1 MQIAGPP
8 QSSAQVAARSR
19 LFSSTQNARLFRLL
33 AVVVLL
39 LLVLALILATASC
52 GSSSASQPAASTPA
66 SSSVLPTVSPANAI
80 VSPGATL
87 QFTASF
93 TNTAATSIVWSASS
107 GIISSSGL
115 FTAPDV
121 NSTEAV
127 SITATS
133 TANPAKSA
141 TVPVTVQN
149 AAPLAIET
157 TSLALA
163 VIESPYAASLQ
174 ATGGQTPYNW
184 TLASGNLPIGVTLS
198 SAGSLI
204 GTPSQSGTF
213 AFVVKVS
220 DSKSAQATQSY
231 SLTVAANSSGFDG
244 PAQLP
249 LVYIQSALADTPA
262 PGSTV
267 QVNAGGNL
275 QAALDAAQCGQ
286 TISLQAGATFTGQ
299 FTVPAIVCDDAH
311 WIIIRTSAP
320 NSALPAEGSRITP
333 CYAGVASL
341 PGRPSFACPSTQNV
355 MAKIIYTGTGGEPI
369 VLASGANHIRFLGLE
384 ITRSPG
390 PVVYDL
396 ILPQNGGP
404 VDHLV
409 FDRVWIHGTAQDET
423 TRGIA
428 LSGTTYVAV
437 VDSFF
442 SDFHCVSITGSCGDA
457 QTMATGLG
465 DLPMGPYKIVDNFLE
480 AAGENLIFGGG
491 AATQTPEDIEIRQN
505 HFYKPLIW
513 MRGQPGYV
521 GGANGNP
528 FIVKNHL
535 EFKNGI
541 RVLFEGNV
549 LENTWGGFTQTGFS
563 ILLTPKDQSNQCP
576 LCVVHDITVRYSTMS
591 HVGGGMQI
599 TNGASDSGG
608 LSQGAWN
615 ESIHDIVI
623 DDVDAKTFNGDGYVL
638 QESNGDS
645 QLAIH
650 DVVVNHITAVG
661 PDSVAMLVIGNDLTN
676 PVMNNFTWTNSIF
689 GANTIGV
696 LSTGGGAANC
706 AFTTGGPLP
715 KLNACFNPYAF
726 SHNAIIGATGSWPA
740 GTYAPATASAVQ
752 FMNYN
757 NGSGGNYQL
766 QSTSPYKN
774 AGLDGK
780 DLGADMATLNSM
792 IAGVAP

>member
-1 MQIAGPP
+1 
-8 QSSAQVAARSR
+8 
-19 LFSSTQNARLFRLL
+19 
-33 AVVVLL
+33 
-39 LLVLALILATASC
+39 
-52 GSSSASQPAASTPA
+52 
-66 SSSVLPTVSPANAI
+66 VS
-80 VSPGATL
+80 
-87 QFTASF
+87 
-93 TNTAATSIVWSASS
+93 
-107 GIISSSGL
+107 
-115 FTAPDV
+115 
-121 NSTEAV
+121 
-127 SITATS
+127 
-133 TANPAKSA
+133 
-141 TVPVTVQN
+141 
-149 AAPLAIET
+149 
-157 TSLALA
+157 
-163 VIESPYAASLQ
+163 
-174 ATGGQTPYNW
+174 
-184 TLASGNLPIGVTLS
+184 SGNLPTGVTLN
-198 SAGSLI
+198 SAGSLT

-213 AFVVKVS
+213 SFVAKVS
-220 DSKSAQATQSY
+220 DSKNAQATQNY

-249 LVYIQSALADTPA
+249 LVYVQSALADTLA
-262 PGSTV
+262 PGSTISV
-267 QVNAGGNL
+267 SAGGNL
-275 QAALDAAQCGQ
+275 QSALDAAQCGQ
-286 TISLQAGATFTGQ
+286 TIALQAGATFSGQ

-311 WIIIRTSAP
+311 WIIIRTSSP
-320 NSALPAEGSRITP
+320 DSALPPEGSRITP

-341 PGRPSFACPSTQNV
+341 PGRPSFACPSTNNV
-355 MAKIIYTGTGGEPI
+355 MAKIVFTGTGGEPI
-369 VLASGANHIRFLGLE
+369 LLASGANHIRFLGLE
-384 ITRSPG
+384 ITRSSPG
-390 PVVYDL
+390 NVIYDL
-396 ILPQNGGP
+396 VLPQNGGP

-442 SDFHCVSITGSCGDA
+442 SDFHCIAITGSCGDA

-480 AAGENLIFGGG
+480 AAGENLMFGGG
-491 AATQTPEDIEIRQN
+491 EATQTPEDIEIRQN

-513 MRGQPGYV
+513 LRGQPGYV

-563 ILLTPKDQSNQCP
+563 ILLTPKDQSNACP
-576 LCVVHDITVRYSTMS
+576 LCVVHDVTVRYNTIS
-591 HVGGGMQI
+591 HVGSGMQI

-623 DDVDAKTFNGDGYVL
+623 DDVDAKTFNGGGFFL

-650 DVVVNHITAVG
+650 DVVVNHVTAVG
-661 PDSVAMLVIGNDLTN
+661 PNAVALLVIGNDLTN
-676 PVMNNFTWTNSIF
+676 PMMNNFTWTNSIF
-689 GANTIGV
+689 AASTTGV
-696 LSTGGGAANC
+696 LSTGGGSTNC
-706 AFTTGGPLP
+706 AFQTGGPMP
-715 KLNACFNPYAF
+715 KLTACFNPYVF
-726 SHNAIIGATGSWPA
+726 SHNAIIGATGEWPA
-740 GTYAPATASAVQ
+740 GTYTPATASAVQ
-752 FMNYN
+752 FVNYN

-766 QSTSPYKN
+766 QSSSPYKN

-780 DLGADMATLNSM
+780 DLGADMATLSSM